1 MIDFKQAQQ
10 HLNGLTAQAF
20 LNQYWQKKPLLIRN
34 AFPEFQN
41 PEFNPLTPD
50 ELAGLATEKDIASRL
65 LLGSHPENDWK
76 VEHGPFSEERFAKLP
91 ESNWSLLVSDVE
103 KHLPDFL
110 QFTDYFRFVPDW
122 RVDDLMVS
130 YAPQGGS
137 VGKHTDEYDVFLL
150 QTHGQRRWQIEET
163 RSTSPYIA
171 DLEIKVLEKFEPTQ
185 DWVLNPGDM
194 LYLPPG
200 IGHYGV
206 AENDCMTWSFGFRAP
221 SWQFLLQDFSDT
233 IAEKMTEEQRYSD
246 PRQSLQAN
254 PAEISADSLKTVRQ
268 KLSSLLQMDNNRFAD
283 WLGSAVSQQACEF
296 PIQEQETLDADSLSE
311 QLHSGRVLMLNPYV
325 RLCFVRA
332 ELTSGPGYQVYING
346 DCAELTSPLVEIFS
360 EQRRIALDGQAN
372 LTTET
377 DLLLWLCDNYTKGY
391 WLWEDELLCDEGE
404 D

>member
-1 MIDFKQAQQ
+1 MINFKQAQQ

-20 LNQYWQKKPLLIRN
+20 LDQYWQKKPLLIRN

-50 ELAGLATEKDIASRL
+50 ELAGLALEKDIASRL
-65 LLGSHPENDWK
+65 LLGSHPENQWT
-76 VEHGPFSEERFAKLP
+76 VEHGPFSEERFTELP
-91 ESNWSLLVSDVE
+91 QSNWSLLVSDVE

-130 YAPQGGS
+130 YAPKGGS

-163 RSTSPYIA
+163 RSTSAHINN
-171 DLEIKVLEKFEPTQ
+171 LEIKVLEHFAPTQ

-200 IGHYGV
+200 IAHYGV

-221 SWQFLLQDFSDT
+221 SWQFLLQDFSDS

-246 PRQSLQAN
+246 PRQNLQAN
-254 PAEISADSLKTVRQ
+254 PAEISADSLKTIRQ
-268 KLSSLLQMDNNRFAD
+268 KLNSLLQMDNNRFAD

-296 PIQEQETLDADSLSE
+296 PIREQETLDVDSLSE
-311 QLHSGRVLMLNPYV
+311 QLHAGRVLMLNPYV

-332 ELTSGPGYQVYING
+332 ELTKGSGYQVYING
-346 DCAELTSPLVEIFS
+346 DCAELYSPFVEIFS
-360 EQRRIALDGQAN
+360 EQRRIALDGQVN

-377 DLLLWLCDNYTKGY
+377 SLLQWLCDNFAKGY
-391 WLWEDELLCDEGE
+391 WLWEDELLCDEVE